1 MKDILHFS
9 HANGFPAGSYST
21 LLSYLSED
29 FEIGTIDRLG
39 HHENYP
45 VTDNWS
51 YLAQELIDY
60 FERTYSQPVYAV
72 GHSLGGVLSLMIAA
86 QRPDLVKGLIML
98 DSPFLTTFEARSL
111 IWVKRFGLI
120 DKVTPSG
127 RTLGR
132 KESWDSIEHASQYF
146 RGKRLF
152 SAFDER
158 CLNDYIESGTQPVHG
173 GGRQLHFK
181 ADTEINI
188 YRTIPDNLHRTK
200 RLAMPSS
207 VIAGKFSDVFK
218 RQHGFKM
225 KRQLGMNVDWVEGSH
240 MFPLEK
246 PEMTAGMIKNTISA
260 WQKSGK

>member
-21 LLSYLSED
+21 LLSYLSDD
-29 FEIGTIDRLG
+29 FEIGSIDRLG

-45 VTDNWS
+45 VTNNWS

-72 GHSLGGVLSLMIAA
+72 GHSLGGVLSMMVAA

-98 DSPFLTTFEARSL
+98 DSPFLTTFESRSL
-111 IWVKRFGLI
+111 LWVKRLGLI

-132 KESWDSIEHASQYF
+132 KEQWNSIDHAAEYF

-158 CLNDYIESGTQPVHG
+158 CLHDYIQNGTQAVQG

-188 YRTIPDNLHRTK
+188 YRTIPDNLHRTR
-200 RLAMPSS
+200 RLDMPAA

-218 RQHGFKM
+218 RQHGYKM
-225 KRQLGMNVDWVEGSH
+225 KRQLGMNVSWVEGSH

-246 PEMTAGMIKNTISA
+246 PEMTANLIKKYLSS
-260 WQKSGK
+260 WQVL